1 MKSKKDKMIECQ
13 LCRGKGEIPLR
24 EHALIMRGFDSETEL
39 NLFGGLVMRLRDL
52 PPIETEIATMLI
64 NRLHAGL
71 IQYGKFETKDKRD
84 FRKEA
89 LEEVADAAIYSAR
102 LLISLRP

>member
-1 MKSKKDKMIECQ
+1 MKNKKDKMIECQ

-71 IQYGKFETKDKRD
+71 IQYGKFEKKDARN
-84 FRKEA
+84 FRIET
-89 LEEVADAAIYSAR
+89 LQEEIDAMIYLAR
-102 LLISLRP
+102 LSIDPIR